1 MKKRLL
7 ATIITLSIV
16 LSVVLAGCGQ
26 NSASSGSGNTISLAF
41 TGDPESFDSSK
52 VAESAANTVIQETQ
66 EGLVR
71 LGDKKIEPAGATKWE
86 VSSDGLTWTFHLRD
100 YTYSDGVKVKA
111 QDFVYAVRRMFD
123 PATACPSAGIFY
135 CIKGGEDF
143 LNGKGSVEDIGV
155 KATDDNTLEITL
167 KTPTPYFEQL
177 ANFVSIL
184 PLRQDVIEKA
194 GVTYGTDPKA
204 MVFSGPFVVD
214 SWIRGSKIILKKN
227 EKYWD
232 AANVKLNEA
241 VISIVPEQ
249 ATQEQ
254 LFDSKGLDII
264 QDVKAEYVDKLKT
277 KIDAGDIA
285 SLVGYYPSCSY
296 VAFNNKDKD
305 KIFTNAKIRK
315 AFSLAIDREAYSQNV
330 IKKDVPAYGFLPF
343 GLNNGEK
350 IYREAVEEPLKSMS
364 GEDPKKLFE
373 EGVAELGINTSTPIT
388 VTFLQ
393 RTAASNNKT
402 ISEYLQDQ
410 WQKKLGV
417 IVKIDTAAD
426 GATFNKSIQKGE
438 YQVAVTGWGGDYND
452 PMTFMEL
459 FLTGSPNNSAF
470 FDNERYNELV
480 NAGAVDSNADK
491 RLDMFREA
499 EKILVADNAGIAP
512 LTYNVK
518 TTYMQSYVKGI
529 LVQAGGPAWELKNA
543 YIEKK

>member
-7 ATIITLSIV
+7 ATLTAVFLV
-16 LSVVLAGCGQ
+16 LSVVMTGCGQ
-26 NSASSGSGNTISLAF
+26 NSASSGSGNTINCVFPS
-41 TGDPESFDSSK
+41 DPESFDSSK
-52 VAESAANTVIQETQ
+52 VAEATANTVIQETQ

-86 VSSDGLTWTFHLRD
+86 ASEDGLTWTFHLRD

-111 QDFVYAVRRMFD
+111 QDYVYAVRRMFD
-123 PATACPSAGIFY
+123 PAIACPSAGIFY
-135 CIKGGEDF
+135 SIKGGEDY
-143 LNGKGSVEDIGV
+143 LTGKGSVEDIGI
-155 KATDDNTLEITL
+155 KAVDDNTLEFTL

-184 PLRQDVIEKA
+184 PLRQDVVEKA
-194 GVTYGTDPKA
+194 GVTYGTDPKV

-214 SWIRGSKIILKKN
+214 SWTRGSKIVLKKN
-227 EKYWD
+227 TKYWD
-232 AANVKLNEA
+232 AASVKLGE
-241 VISIVPEQ
+241 VIISIVPEP

-264 QDVKAEYVDKLKT
+264 QDVKAEYVDKLKPKT
-277 KIDAGDIA
+277 DSGDVT
-285 SLVGYYPSCSY
+285 SLVGYYPSLSY
-296 VAFNNKDKD
+296 VAFNNKDKN
-305 KIFTNAKIRK
+305 KIFTNSKVRK
-315 AFSLAIDREAYSQNV
+315 AFSIAIDREAYTENV
-330 IKKDVPAYGFLPF
+330 IKKDVPAYGFLPY

-350 IYREAVEEPLKSMS
+350 IYRDVVDEPLKAIKDQ
-364 GEDPKKLFE
+364 DPKKLFD
-373 EGVAELGINTSTPIT
+373 EGVKELGLDPSKPIE

-393 RTAASNNKT
+393 RTSASSNKT
-402 ISEYLQDQ
+402 IAEYLQDQ

-417 IVKIDTAAD
+417 TVKIDTAAD
-426 GATFNKSIQKGE
+426 AATFNKSIQKGE
-438 YQVAVTGWGGDYND
+438 YQLAVAGWGADYND

-459 FLTGSPNNSAF
+459 FLTGSPNNSIF
-470 FDNERYNELV
+470 FDNAKYNELV
-480 NAGAVDSNADK
+480 NGGAVDSDMNK
-491 RLDMFREA
+491 RLEMFKEA
-499 EKILVADNAGIAP
+499 EKIVVADEAGMSP

>member
-1 MKKRLL
+1 MKKRLF
-7 ATIITLSIV
+7 ATITAILLV
-16 LSVVLAGCGQ
+16 LSVMLTGCGQ
-26 NSASSGSGNTISLAF
+26 NSASSGGSNTINCVFPA
-41 TGDPESFDSSK
+41 DPESFDSSK
-52 VAESAANTVIQETQ
+52 VAEASANTVIQETQ

-71 LGDKKIEPAGATKWE
+71 LGDKKIEPAGATKWD
-86 VSSDGLTWTFHLRD
+86 VSQDGITWTFHLRD

-123 PATACPSAGIFY
+123 PATTCPSAGIFY
-135 CIKGGEDF
+135 CIKGGEDY

-155 KATDDNTLEITL
+155 KAVDENTLEFTL

-184 PLRQDVIEKA
+184 PLRQDVVEKA

-214 SWIRGSKIILKKN
+214 SWVRGSKIVLKKN

-232 AANVKLNEA
+232 AANVKLNEV
-241 VISIVPEQ
+241 VISIVPEP

-264 QDVKAEYVDKLKT
+264 QDVKIEYADKLKP
-277 KIDAGDIA
+277 KIDSGDVA
-285 SLVGYYPSCSY
+285 SLIGYYPSISY
-296 VAFNNKDKD
+296 IAFNNKDKD

-315 AFSLAIDREAYSQNV
+315 AFSLVIDREAYAKNV
-330 IKKDVPAYGFLPF
+330 VKKDVAAFGFLPF

-350 IYREAVEEPLKSMS
+350 IFREAVEEPLKT
-364 GEDPKKLFE
+364 ELNQDPKQLLE
-373 EGVAELGINTSTPIT
+373 EGLKELNLDPAAPVT

-393 RTAASNNKT
+393 RTSASSNKT
-402 ISEYLQDQ
+402 IAEYLQDQ

-417 IVKIDTAAD
+417 TVKIDTAAD
-426 GATFNKSIQKGE
+426 AATFNKSIQKGE
-438 YQVAVTGWGGDYND
+438 YQVAVAGWGADYND

-470 FDNERYNELV
+470 FDNEKYNQLV
-480 NAGAVDSNADK
+480 NTGAVDSDMDK
-491 RLDMFREA
+491 RLEMFKEA

>member
-26 NSASSGSGNTISLAF
+26 NSASSGSGNTINLAF

-264 QDVKAEYVDKLKT
+264 
-277 KIDAGDIA
+277 
-285 SLVGYYPSCSY
+285 
-296 VAFNNKDKD
+296 
-305 KIFTNAKIRK
+305 
-315 AFSLAIDREAYSQNV
+315 
-330 IKKDVPAYGFLPF
+330 
-343 GLNNGEK
+343 
-350 IYREAVEEPLKSMS
+350 
-364 GEDPKKLFE
+364 
-373 EGVAELGINTSTPIT
+373 
-388 VTFLQ
+388 
-393 RTAASNNKT
+393 
-402 ISEYLQDQ
+402 
-410 WQKKLGV
+410 
-417 IVKIDTAAD
+417 
-426 GATFNKSIQKGE
+426 
-438 YQVAVTGWGGDYND
+438 
-452 PMTFMEL
+452 
-459 FLTGSPNNSAF
+459 
-470 FDNERYNELV
+470 
-480 NAGAVDSNADK
+480 
-491 RLDMFREA
+491 
-499 EKILVADNAGIAP
+499 
-512 LTYNVK
+512 
-518 TTYMQSYVKGI
+518 
-529 LVQAGGPAWELKNA
+529 
-543 YIEKK
+543 

>member
-26 NSASSGSGNTISLAF
+26 NSASSGSGNTINLAF

-155 KATDDNTLEITL
+155 KAADENTLEITL

-277 KIDAGDIA
+277 KIDAGDIT

-305 KIFTNAKIRK
+305 KIFTNVKIRK

-350 IYREAVEEPLKSMS
+350 IYREAVEEPLKSMA

-373 EGVAELGINTSTPIT
+373 EGVAELGLNTSTPIT